1 MKVRTTD
8 PATERAVVLSL
19 AKGRTRDETARHV
32 GISATT
38 VAHVMKKV
46 YEDTGTENT
55 TAALVI
61 LAKRGDL
68 DDIEDPKRTI
78 EPDLMPTTD
87 VQRAIWSR
95 LVVSSL
101 DWRTFRDLRQAYEL
115 ICREGI

>member
-1 MKVRTTD
+1 MKTRTTD
-8 PATERAVVLSL
+8 PGTERAVVLSL
-19 AKGRTRDETARHV
+19 AQGRTRDETARHL
-32 GISATT
+32 GISATL
-38 VAHVMKKV
+38 VARVMKKV
-46 YEDTGTENT
+46 YQDTGTGNT

-61 LAKRGDL
+61 LARRGDL
-68 DDIEDPKRTI
+68 DEIEGPEQLP

-95 LVVSSL
+95 LIVSSL